1 MILSHIV
8 AASENRVIGVRG
20 DLPWQISEDL
30 KFFKR
35 MTEGRIL
42 IMGRKTFEA
51 LPKILP
57 KRFHIVV
64 SRTVTKSDH
73 PDVLYVSNLDYA
85 FQEAQKRTAQWGSEV
100 FIIGGGEI
108 FRQTLPQTDRI
119 YLTVVHAPYE
129 GDAFYP
135 EFNKSEF
142 NLVSSRESSFQEMK
156 NSSTKEIKISFLSYE
171 RKK

>member
-1 MILSHIV
+1 MMLSHIV
-8 AASENRVIGVRG
+8 AASENRVIGNQG
-20 DLPWQISEDL
+20 KLPWQISEDL
-30 KFFKR
+30 KFFKAK
-35 MTEGRIL
+35 TEGHIL
-42 IMGRKTFEA
+42 IMGRKTFES
-51 LPKILP
+51 LPQILP

-85 FQEAQKRTAQWGSEV
+85 FQEAQKRKSLWGSEV

-108 FRQTLPQTDRI
+108 FRQTLPQTDRV
-119 YLTVVHAPYE
+119 YMTQVHADYY

-135 EFNKSEF
+135 EFNRNDFE
-142 NLVSSRESSFQEMK
+142 LVHSRESHFEQVE
-156 NSSTKEIKISFLSYE
+156 NSSTKKVKISFLTFE